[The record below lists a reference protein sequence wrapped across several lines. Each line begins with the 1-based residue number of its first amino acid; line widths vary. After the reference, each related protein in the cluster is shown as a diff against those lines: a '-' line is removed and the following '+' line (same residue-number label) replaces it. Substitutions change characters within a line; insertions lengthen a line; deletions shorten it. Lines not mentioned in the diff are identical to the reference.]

1 MNLRNETMRV
11 LEKDFRPFIEHAI
24 AKHPMVVDMKVTRGN
39 VVTAHDYARRILIRA
54 RKFGIGKYTAAQV
67 RACKPPLRVHY
78 WAHGICFSG
87 TNRKQ
92 EPAFRHPFTLVPAED
107 GEGRWLTLAVNPC
120 ADEILVLARLLL
132 AGVLVSPIEIR
143 SAVFNE
149 VTVMAIFDNSV
160 DLEGAFHVFKHGRN
174 VMVWLKLVDAELLP
188 SVANGTGKGKK

>member
-1 MNLRNETMRV
+1 MNLRVETMRV
-11 LEKDFRPFIEHAI
+11 LEKEFRPFIEHAI
-24 AKHPMVVDMKVTRGN
+24 AKHPTVVDMKITRGN

-54 RKFGIGKYTAAQV
+54 RKFGLGKYTAAQV

-92 EPAFRHPFTLVPAED
+92 EPAFRRPFTVVPAED

-120 ADEILVLARLLL
+120 TDEILILARLLI

-143 SAVFNE
+143 SNDLDDKAVAKILDK
-149 VTVMAIFDNSV
+149 MADT
-160 DLEGAFHVFKHGRN
+160 EGACHVFKHGRN
-174 VMVWLKLVDAELLP
+174 VMVWRKTVEVEPATPAAL
-188 SVANGTGKGKK
+188 NGKGKK